1 MGKRVIN
8 FNPGPAAL
16 PLPVLEKARDE
27 LLDFAGTG
35 MSVLEISHRSKEY
48 EKVHNGATELLRELL
63 GVPTDYKIAWLQG
76 GASTQFYQVPVNL
89 LLPGKRM
96 EYAITGSWSEKAVK
110 EAGLYGEVKIVATS
124 ADQKFSYIP
133 PKVEFGAGASYGH
146 ITSNETIHG
155 VEWPYWP
162 KTPSDVPLVCDMSS
176 DFMGRVIDAKKFG
189 VIYAGAQ
196 KNLGPAGVTVVIVR
210 EDLLTRVGKNVPT
223 MNKWVTHTAEN
234 SLYNAPATSAIYI
247 SKLVLDYTKQ
257 IGGLVAVEKTNREK
271 AKVLYDA
278 IDKSKGYYKG
288 HAKPDSR
295 SMMNITFRLSS
306 EQLEEKFVDE
316 SKKAG
321 FIGLKGHRSVGG
333 LRASLYNAVTI
344 EGTRKLVEFMKEFQE
359 KNP

>member
-16 PLPVLEKARDE
+16 PLPALEKARDE
-27 LLDFAGTG
+27 FLDFAGTG

-48 EKVHNGATELLRELL
+48 EKVHNEATELLRELL

-89 LLPGKRM
+89 VLPGKRM
-96 EYAITGSWSEKAVK
+96 EYAITGAWSEKAVK
-110 EAGLYGEVKIVATS
+110 EAALYGEVKIVATS

-133 PKVEFGAGASYGH
+133 AKVKFGAGASYAH

-162 KTPSDVPLVCDMSS
+162 EVPSDVPLVCDMSS
-176 DFMGRVIDAKKFG
+176 DFMGRAIDVKKFG

-196 KNLGPAGVTVVIVR
+196 KNVGPAGVTVVIVR
-210 EDLLTRVGKNVPT
+210 EDLLTRAAKNIPT
-223 MNKWVTHTAEN
+223 MSKWITHTTEN
-234 SLYNAPATSAIYI
+234 SLYNTPATFAIYI
-247 SKLVLDYTKQ
+247 SKLVLDYDKQ
-257 IGGLVAVEKTNREK
+257 IGGLAAVEKTNREK
-271 AKVLYDA
+271 AKLVYDA

-295 SMMNITFRLSS
+295 SIMNITFRLAS
-306 EQLEEKFVDE
+306 EELETKFADE

-333 LRASLYNAVTI
+333 LRASLYNAVTL